1 MSNINLGISQS
12 RGYENVNLIN
22 IENKNGIAVVSSRV
36 VAKDFDKQHSHV
48 LRDIENIISNMV
60 DEFGNP
66 KLDRQ
71 MFIESTY
78 ENRGKQYKEYLLT
91 RDGFSLLVMGFTGK
105 EALQWK
111 LQYIEAFNRM
121 EEYIKQQQSYEMPKM
136 TLEEIMIAQLQEQ
149 QRIKQQQAVIEQQVQ
164 TVEQRMTN
172 FEENSALD
180 PGEYSLV
187 CSRVSSRVHAVLK
200 ERGINREHVGELF
213 KALNRDIKEITGVKT
228 RTQLRKRHLDMVLDF
243 INDWQPSRATM
254 ITINQMSLGI

>member
-1 MSNINLGISQS
+1 MNDIRLGKTQS

-22 IENKNGIAVVSSRV
+22 IENKNGVAVVSSRV
-36 VAKDFDKQHSHV
+36 VAKDFGKRHANV
-48 LRDIENIISNMV
+48 LQTI
-60 DEFGNP
+60 DELIKTVNSVMT
-66 KLDRQ
+66 L
-71 MFIESTY
+71 FIESSYKAGT
-78 ENRGKQYKEYLLT
+78 GKQYKEYLLT

-105 EALQWK
+105 EALHWK

-121 EEYIKQQQSYEMPKM
+121 EEYIKQQQSREMPKM

-200 ERGINREHVGELF
+200 ERGINREQVGELF
-213 KALNRDIKEITGVKT
+213 KALNRDIKEITGVRNT
-228 RTQLRKRHLDMVLDF
+228 HST
-243 INDWQPSRATM
+243 S
-254 ITINQMSLGI
+254 